1 MGSQGSARLQQTRVI
16 IHDNC
21 KTTKTT
27 KNYKMPVQLQ
37 TVSNFSSIIRPKSAL
52 SKLSKLT
59 VDSNGSSKTNVSNIS
74 SRKSVTIQS
83 RPKSAKNINSKK
95 FNGTNSAMTF
105 EEWTKKVEHRK
116 LKEKQELKEAD
127 RKYSNSRLSNGS
139 VLDSKSRSVIDF
151 HEESAKGKTGLETGE
166 YALILNNDERVF
178 CYSKNER
185 SSLELKKK
193 LKVLGLEYGCKL
205 RGLDNRIKE
214 HYKELDKLNKEQNE
228 ESKHVKAM
236 RRQFANQRKIQMSRF
251 EKLSASALRRSSIE
265 MQKQFNQTNLV
276 GRIQSSP
283 ALFDSR

>member
-1 MGSQGSARLQQTRVI
+1 MS
-16 IHDNC
+16 
-21 KTTKTT
+21 
-27 KNYKMPVQLQ
+27 VQLQ
-37 TVSNFSSIIRPKSAL
+37 NLNSLTTRTKSA
-52 SKLSKLT
+52 SNKLSKLT
-59 VDSNGSSKTNVSNIS
+59 VSSNESSKTNIS

-127 RKYSNSRLSNGS
+127 RKYSNSRLAGS
-139 VLDSKSRSVIDF
+139 SLSDSKSRSVIDF
-151 HEESAKGKTGLETGE
+151 HEDCVKGKTGLETGE

-193 LKVLGLEYGCKL
+193 LKVLGMEYGCKL
-205 RGLDNRIKE
+205 RGLDNRIKA
-214 HYKELDKLNKEQNE
+214 HYQELEKLKKEQNE

-236 RRQFANQRKIQMSRF
+236 KRQFANQRKIQMSRF
-251 EKLSASALRRSSIE
+251 EKLSANALRRSSIE

-276 GRIQSSP
+276 GMVQSSP
-283 ALFDSR
+283 ALFNSR